1 MAETKSLI
9 PPAAAPHV
17 LIFPI
22 PAQGHIN
29 SMLKLAE
36 LLCLSGINVTF
47 VNTQQNHSRL
57 LSFADVQSRFG
68 QFPGFCFETIP
79 DGVSASIS
87 SPEDLLTDLFDR
99 LKNVI
104 KPGFRELLTS
114 NRLNS
119 DARGPVSCIIA
130 DGVLGFAI
138 DVAEDLGI
146 PCISFR
152 TISACCVWI
161 FFCTQKLV
169 ENGDIPFKDE
179 DMDRLITSVP
189 EMESFL
195 RCRDLPS
202 LYRTKDVSSPSL
214 DFVNTETLYSGRAAA
229 HLINTF
235 DDIEAPILS
244 QLRSYWPYLYTIGPL
259 NALLDNLRSRTSSLP
274 VSSNASLYAEDRSCM
289 SWLDRQPEKS
299 VVYVSFGS
307 IAMVSREQWFEIWYG
322 LVNSSYRF
330 LWVRR
335 PDSLITKDDE
345 ESHIQAELVDATKER
360 GYTVDWAPQEEV
372 LNHPA
377 VGGFFT
383 HSGWNSTLESMVAGV
398 PMVCWPYLGDQQI
411 NSRYVSEVWKIGLDM
426 KDNCNRVTVENLIRD
441 MMNDKREE
449 LMQST
454 GKIAKMARKS
464 VSPDGS
470 SDRNYEAL
478 LEFIRKSC

>member
-1 MAETKSLI
+1 MAATKSVI
-9 PPAAAPHV
+9 PHV

-57 LSFADVQSRFG
+57 LRNADVQSRFG
-68 QFPGFCFETIP
+68 QFPGFCFETIS
-79 DGVSASIS
+79 DGISASFS
-87 SPEDLLTDLFDR
+87 NPEDFITDLFDR

-114 NRLNS
+114 NRLKS

-130 DGVLGFAI
+130 DGVLGFPI
-138 DVAEDLGI
+138 DVAEELGI

-161 FFCTQKLV
+161 FFCSQRLV

-179 DMDRLITSVP
+179 DMDRLIKSVP

-202 LYRTKDVSSPSL
+202 FYRAKEVNTPNL
-214 DFVNTETLYSGRAAA
+214 DFVNTGTLYSVRAAA
-229 HLINTF
+229 HLLNTF

-244 QLRSYWPYLYTIGPL
+244 QLRSHCPNLYTIGPL
-259 NALLDNLRSRTSSLP
+259 NALLNNLRSSTTTSLP
-274 VSSNASLYAEDRSCM
+274 ISSNASLYAEDRSCM
-289 SWLDRQPEKS
+289 TWLDRQPEKS

-307 IAMVSREQWFEIWYG
+307 IAMVSRQEWLEIWYG
-322 LVNSSYRF
+322 LVNSGYRF
-330 LWVRR
+330 LWVKR
-335 PDSLITKDDE
+335 PDSLISKDDE
-345 ESHIQAELVDATKER
+345 GSQIQAELVEATKER

-377 VGGFFT
+377 IGGFFT

-398 PMVCWPYLGDQQI
+398 PMVCWPHLADQQI
-411 NSRYVSEVWKIGLDM
+411 NSRYVSEVWKIGMDM
-426 KDNCNRVTVENLIRD
+426 KDHCNRVTVENLIRD
-441 MMNDKREE
+441 MMSGKREE

-454 GKIAKMARKS
+454 AKVAEMARKS
-464 VSPDGS
+464 VSRDGS
-470 SDRNYEAL
+470 SYRNYEAL
-478 LEFIRKSC
+478 LEFIRKSR